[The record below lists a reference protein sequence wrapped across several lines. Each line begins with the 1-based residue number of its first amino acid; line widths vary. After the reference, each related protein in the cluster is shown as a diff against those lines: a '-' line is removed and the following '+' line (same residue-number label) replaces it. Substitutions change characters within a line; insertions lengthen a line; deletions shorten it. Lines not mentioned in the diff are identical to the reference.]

1 MSDIIKHTDIAEV
14 GVMKPFQ
21 DELLATIRILNTMD
35 VDLVNI
41 AKDIQKAFANK
52 DTSTASGLKNIAD
65 NAKLANAVLEEA
77 NRISRERVKVAA
89 QLGASV
95 EHTANKLAEERLEL
109 ERNNK
114 ANKENA
120 KLHSET
126 TGAYEKLSIQLNRTR
141 KLWKDL
147 AAVGQENTEGAK
159 KLKKELDALDG
170 TLKRIDASAGQHQR
184 SVGNY
189 ASGFQG
195 LRHSINQLT
204 REAPAF
210 ANSFQT
216 GFMALSNNIPIFVDE
231 IAKLTAANKEL
242 NAQGE
247 KTPSVFKSI
256 LTSFLS
262 WQTALSVGVTLLTI
276 YGAKI
281 VESIGS
287 LFGWKSATK
296 KQEEAQALLNKQLE
310 ETIKKTNSLLQNQ
323 KDQIEFN
330 TDALVIQ
337 AKLRGA
343 SQAEIDAITSK
354 GRADEIRK
362 TEEHVEKIT
371 SVWFHH
377 WSALQEAQRK
387 FDDDDSEENK
397 KALDAA
403 IEREKKAADEKDQAD
418 AQLKRAISKNALE
431 LRTDELEQAK
441 EKAEADKQAAEEE
454 KQRKLQALDLQHQIN
469 QAELN
474 AQDQG
479 IIIKQAQIMEDLKY
493 QQAVN
498 EIIINDKK
506 KMHELNL
513 ALEKE
518 ARKKIQDL
526 DDSLNDGYSPT
537 SAPSPI
543 KQDKILAGI
552 KKQSKKLADEKE
564 KARKEEL
571 KQEQALVNASVKVI
585 ESGLKRREEAE
596 ARSIEKSVNA
606 QQSRVDRMRDL
617 AQKESQSY
625 EENLAFE
632 QRKEAELEAK
642 KDRLARKQFRR
653 EMFVAAAKM
662 LGNNAGNPGQTL
674 GTITSVLNS
683 LPSFKE
689 GIEDTG
695 TDGSGPD
702 GEFLA
707 KLHKNERVVDEKNNK
722 PLLDAGI
729 KNDELP
735 NLAKIY
741 TILKPTSFDKVP
753 MSNAY
758 HDDQAVNEIRELNKK
773 MDEAVNAIKNRP
785 VPHTE
790 FDEVSKLI
798 KHVVETQYK
807 TETIY
812 KKPKLGGRR
821 G

>member
-1 MSDIIKHTDIAEV
+1 M
-14 GVMKPFQ
+14 
-21 DELLATIRILNTMD
+21 
-35 VDLVNI
+35 
-41 AKDIQKAFANK
+41 
-52 DTSTASGLKNIAD
+52 
-65 NAKLANAVLEEA
+65 
-77 NRISRERVKVAA
+77 
-89 QLGASV
+89 
-95 EHTANKLAEERLEL
+95 
-109 ERNNK
+109 
-114 ANKENA
+114 
-120 KLHSET
+120 
-126 TGAYEKLSIQLNRTR
+126 
-141 KLWKDL
+141 
-147 AAVGQENTEGAK
+147 
-159 KLKKELDALDG
+159 
-170 TLKRIDASAGQHQR
+170 
-184 SVGNY
+184 
-189 ASGFQG
+189 
-195 LRHSINQLT
+195 
-204 REAPAF
+204 
-210 ANSFQT
+210 
-216 GFMALSNNIPIFVDE
+216 
-231 IAKLTAANKEL
+231 
-242 NAQGE
+242 
-247 KTPSVFKSI
+247 
-256 LTSFLS
+256 
-262 WQTALSVGVTLLTI
+262 
-276 YGAKI
+276 
-281 VESIGS
+281 
-287 LFGWKSATK
+287 
-296 KQEEAQALLNKQLE
+296 
-310 ETIKKTNSLLQNQ
+310 
-323 KDQIEFN
+323 
-330 TDALVIQ
+330 
-337 AKLRGA
+337 
-343 SQAEIDAITSK
+343 
-354 GRADEIRK
+354 
-362 TEEHVEKIT
+362 
-371 SVWFHH
+371 
-377 WSALQEAQRK
+377 
-387 FDDDDSEENK
+387 
-397 KALDAA
+397 
-403 IEREKKAADEKDQAD
+403 
-418 AQLKRAISKNALE
+418 
-431 LRTDELEQAK
+431 
-441 EKAEADKQAAEEE
+441 
-454 KQRKLQALDLQHQIN
+454 
-469 QAELN
+469 
-474 AQDQG
+474 
-479 IIIKQAQIMEDLKY
+479 
-493 QQAVN
+493 
-498 EIIINDKK
+498 
-506 KMHELNL
+506 
-513 ALEKE
+513 
-518 ARKKIQDL
+518 
-526 DDSLNDGYSPT
+526 
-537 SAPSPI
+537 
-543 KQDKILAGI
+543 QDKILAGI